1 MQKIESNI
9 WVFLAGINGF
19 IAVGASA
26 LADHAFEAGMNEAGR
41 ALYLQGAD
49 YQMSHALALLGVGV
63 LANFCPG
70 RTAGEQGSSGSDRWL
85 KYSGGA
91 FTLGILLFSGSLYWL
106 GIHGSGSLGL
116 LSLATPLGGFS
127 LLAGWVMLTL
137 ASWRVIWGKKRDE
150 TGE

>member
-41 ALYLQGAD
+41 ALYIQGAD

-63 LANFCPG
+63 LANF
-70 RTAGEQGSSGSDRWL
+70 SSSESDRWL

-91 FTLGILLFSGSLYWL
+91 FALGILLFSGSLYWL
-106 GIHGSGSLGL
+106 GIHGSGSLGP

>member
-41 ALYLQGAD
+41 ALYIQGAD

-63 LANFCPG
+63 LANFS
-70 RTAGEQGSSGSDRWL
+70 SSGSDRWL

-91 FTLGILLFSGSLYWL
+91 FTVGILLFSGSLYWL
-106 GIHGSGSLGL
+106 GIHGSGSLGP

-137 ASWRVIWGKKRDE
+137 ASWQVVWGKKRDD

>member
-26 LADHAFEAGMNEAGR
+26 LADHAFEAGMGETGR
-41 ALYLQGAD
+41 ILYMQGAD

-63 LANFCPG
+63 LANF
-70 RTAGEQGSSGSDRWL
+70 TDSGSGKWL

-106 GIHGSGSLGL
+106 GIHGAGSLGPF
-116 LSLATPLGGFS
+116 SLMTPLGGFS
-127 LLAGWVMLTL
+127 LLSGWVLLTL
-137 ASWRVIWGKKRDE
+137 ASWQVIWGKK
-150 TGE
+150 GGG